1 MFAHFMPGP
10 GFIRRAA
17 QELRLNRDMR
27 ALTALD
33 ERALADLGLTRGG
46 VESAVKRGR
55 PPQRLARE

>member
-10 GFIRRAA
+10 GFIRRAV

-27 ALTALD
+27 ALSALD

-46 VESAVKRGR
+46 VESAIKGGR
-55 PPQRLARE
+55 PPRGIARD